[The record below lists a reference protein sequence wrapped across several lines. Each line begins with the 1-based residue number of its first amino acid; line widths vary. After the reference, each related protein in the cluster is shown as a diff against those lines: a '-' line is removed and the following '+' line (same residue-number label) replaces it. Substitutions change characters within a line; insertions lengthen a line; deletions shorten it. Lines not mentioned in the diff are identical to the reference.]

1 MTTATVQRFPVL
13 FTGINRWLR
22 WIGISPARSFV
33 EVSPTGIRV
42 RMAWGFTL
50 DADRAAV
57 RSSEP
62 DHDPVRGWGVHGWRG
77 RWLVNGSSSGLV
89 RITFDP
95 PVAARTMVFPLR
107 VHTLR
112 VSVED
117 PDGLVAALPP
127 APRP

>member
-1 MTTATVQRFPVL
+1 MTAATVHHFPVL
-13 FTGINRWLR
+13 FTGINRYLR
-22 WIGISPARSFV
+22 WIGIRPAESFV
-33 EVSPTGIRV
+33 EVSPTGMRV

-57 RSSEP
+57 RAAEP

-89 RITFDP
+89 RISFDP
-95 PVAARTMVFPLR
+95 PAPARTLVFPLR

-112 VSVED
+112 VSVQD
-117 PDGLVAALPP
+117 PEGLLAAL
-127 APRP
+127 ATAR